1 MEIKRF
7 SDFIIC
13 PIPAESELDQAE
25 IEQIVTHTHNTWQ
38 HDRPIQE
45 IRENTIQ
52 GKRAEIVIEN
62 ILRDNSTS
70 RFLAYGK
77 MRRDNFNKH
86 APFDGIIYRNDI
98 ATNILQSAI
107 DRINNDVISI
117 AGDSGTITVETREYL
132 ETSGI
137 YTIEIKSSLLQHP
150 RDYRCINGDIE
161 VTRSD
166 DNYLRLCEY
175 VKGFYDYFVYPH
187 FCRDNRNITSFYDY
201 TRYIRDINN
210 WGSRNKQAFVY
221 SLMKQEFD
229 NACNIYT
236 RVFFELRR
244 NEILIP
250 GYIVKTRFF
259 EEPRIRKMPSPK
271 SQNAIYYMYH
281 MQHGKNILE
290 IDNDEDLLRWNRI
303 AAYQKLFGA
312 NIPYCPYCGN
322 RLRMVEVTG
331 QNSKFLYVCDSCPRE
346 HKWMEMT
353 DIHRTNM

>member
-1 MEIKRF
+1 MDTKIYN
-7 SDFIIC
+7 DFIIC
-13 PIPAESELDQAE
+13 PIPDESELDQAE
-25 IEQIVTHTHNTWQ
+25 IDQIVTNTHNTWQ
-38 HDRPIQE
+38 HNRPIQE
-45 IRENTIQ
+45 IRNNTIQ

-62 ILRDNSTS
+62 VLRDNSTF
-70 RFLAYGK
+70 RFLAYDK
-77 MRRDNFNKH
+77 IREDNFRKH

-98 ATNILQSAI
+98 NADILQAAM
-107 DRINNDVISI
+107 DRINNDVSSSV
-117 AGDSGTITVETREYL
+117 GDSGTITVETREYM
-132 ETSGI
+132 EVSGI

-161 VTRSD
+161 VTRSA

-201 TRYIRDINN
+201 TRYIRDTNKFA
-210 WGSRNKQAFVY
+210 SRNKQEFVY

-236 RVFFELRR
+236 RVFFDLRR

-281 MQHGKNILE
+281 MQYGKSILE
-290 IDNDEDLLRWNRI
+290 IENDENLLRWNRI
-303 AAYQKLFGA
+303 AAYQKLFCA
-312 NIPYCPYCGN
+312 NTPHCPYCGHG
-322 RLRMVEVTG
+322 LRMVEVTER
-331 QNSKFLYVCDSCPRE
+331 NNKFLYVCDCCPRE
-346 HKWMEMT
+346 HKWTEIT
-353 DIHRTNM
+353 DLYRINM